1 MIRRR
6 IAMKSF
12 LLKGSEHG
20 NRLMPTRFHTSPKS
34 PNHSHSIIL
43 RIVSAAVLI
52 LLITPLSLPWNA
64 AGAKKER
71 GPIKV
76 AGLSSPVG
84 NLSYFADLDRMP
96 GMIYHLNG
104 HSYIIEHAIR
114 LLREDGCPNWA
125 DFAQSYLLHLASGAV
140 HADAYRGRVKIRI
153 QLEVL
158 WGLFSEDLFEWDLT
172 CAAGCDHYHNIS
184 DGSGLDLTGF
194 SFMSKAADYLIKILT
209 IYASWYTSGMG
220 LVNLDIEVDPIINHS
235 YPSGADL
242 CAGHYTNALE
252 TWRNGK
258 YQYPA
263 RSQQESAMYELGWSC
278 HLLADLSVV
287 QHLYEKF
294 IGGHAS
300 YEDFADGL
308 GDEPGLHV
316 VKGDFIKNF
325 SGGIPAPRQLAEQ
338 LARTIRVDHPEN
350 FNLAEYGGDTER
362 RQAVKL
368 ALPLAECYVAALL
381 ARFMTEIGV
390 PKTFPPL
397 RGTVYVKGKQEKVAG
412 AYVFYAPVNTIEQ
425 NVDLMQKWPGWNHVR
440 TDSSGMYSIP
450 VTGSMKYL
458 IRAAMPGYSFDGT
471 TDSTLE
477 FGATSCPVEYF
488 QKSGAANTEILNLHL
503 EPLPLKMMSVV
514 HVKQKEQ
521 EALTKRVFP
530 GLLVDK
536 SKSFIPAGTRLSL
549 SDTGISQ
556 GLASSVTKSLME
568 TECSTNVIGVQGND
582 IGLPFETVVNLRIFN
597 YLDIAEGK
605 VITSPSQIQ
614 TSIDGFRAKWKAAGL
629 PMSASGALKTQL
641 TGHETLKPLE
651 IVSSDGLQAMKAYL
665 PKKQT
670 TTPEGSQRNIFS
682 FIPSGSNAER
692 SMLLLDNG
700 LVLIPTA
707 RGVEIEVSTIA
718 AQGCLLA
725 PSAVSLTTNDDGM
738 ASFRI
743 KAGSHA
749 GTVRVQIKVLK
760 NPAAPQILP
769 IETFDIFIQPRL
781 KGADPKPESRV
792 QLESVPLLNMIQAA
806 RLAPGPQPDI
816 YRTSIQVSHQGIAL
830 QNVDLSANFKPAL
843 QPSPV
848 SKQAVEKELAAAP
861 STPTPD
867 ISGTWKSSIGLV
879 YEITQAGSTFSWYV
893 ASLNQKAEG
902 TIDGNSVKASWRG
915 LLRRDSAT
923 GKIILDASGRAVR
936 IEWSNK
942 VIFFR

>member
-1 MIRRR
+1 MR
-6 IAMKSF
+6 SF
-12 LLKGSEHG
+12 LLPGSGHR
-20 NRLMPTRFHTSPKS
+20 NRLMPARFYTFPKS
-34 PNHSHSIIL
+34 PHQSHPIIL
-43 RIVSAAVLI
+43 RIVSVAVLI
-52 LLITPLSLPWNA
+52 ILITSISLPWNA
-64 AGAKKER
+64 ADAKKER

-76 AGLSSPVG
+76 AGLSGAVG
-84 NLSYFADLDRMP
+84 NLSYFADLNRMP

-194 SFMSKAADYLIKILT
+194 SFLSKAADYLIKILT
-209 IYASWYTSGMG
+209 IYASWYTSGTG
-220 LVNLDIEVDPIINHS
+220 LVNLDIEVDPNINHS

-242 CAGHYTNALE
+242 CAEHYTNALE

-316 VKGDFIKNF
+316 VKGDFANKF

-338 LARTIRVDHPEN
+338 LARTIRVEHPEN
-350 FNLAEYGGDTER
+350 FNLAEYGGDAER
-362 RQAVKL
+362 IQAVNL

-390 PKTFPPL
+390 PKTLPPL
-397 RGTVYVKGKQEKVAG
+397 RGTVYVKGKQDKVAG
-412 AYVFYAPVNTIEQ
+412 AYVFFAPVNTIEQ
-425 NVDLMQKWPGWNHVR
+425 NVDLMEKWSGWNHVR
-440 TDSSGMYSIP
+440 TDSNGMYSIP

-458 IRAAMPGYSFDGT
+458 IRAVMPGYSFDGT

-477 FGATSCPVEYF
+477 FGATSCPVEYL
-488 QKSGAANTEILNLHL
+488 QKSGATHTEILNLHL

-514 HVKQKEQ
+514 HMQQKEQ
-521 EALTKRVFP
+521 EALKKKIFP
-530 GLLVDK
+530 GLFIDN
-536 SKSFIPAGTRLSL
+536 SRNFIPPGTRLSL
-549 SDTGISQ
+549 SDTGISK
-556 GLASSVTKSLME
+556 GLASAVTKSLME
-568 TECSTNVIGVQGND
+568 TECSTSVIGVQGND
-582 IGLPFETVVNLRIFN
+582 IGLPFEAVVNLRIFN
-597 YLDIAEGK
+597 YLDIAKGK
-605 VITSPSQIQ
+605 VITSPSLIQ
-614 TSIDGFRAKWKAAGL
+614 AAIDGFRTKWKAAGL
-629 PMSASGALKTQL
+629 PMSASGDLKTQL
-641 TGHETLKPLE
+641 TGNETLRPLE

-670 TTPEGSQRNIFS
+670 TTQEGSQRNIFS
-682 FIPSGSNAER
+682 FISSGSNAER
-692 SMLLLDNG
+692 SSLLLDNG
-700 LVLIPTA
+700 LALIPTP

-725 PSAVSLTTNDDGM
+725 PSSVSLTTNDDGM

-769 IETFDIFIQPRL
+769 TETFDIFIQPRL
-781 KGADPKPESRV
+781 LGPDPKSESRI
-792 QLESVPLLNMIQAA
+792 QLEPVPLLNMVRAA
-806 RLAPGPQPDI
+806 RLVPGPQQDI
-816 YRTSIQVSHQGIAL
+816 YRTSIQVSPQKIAH
-830 QNVDLSANFKPAL
+830 NNFDLSASFKPAP
-843 QPSPV
+843 QASPA
-848 SKQAVEKELAAAP
+848 SKHVVEKGQTAAA

-879 YEITQAGSTFSWYV
+879 YEITQAGCTFTWYV

-902 TIDGNSVKASWRG
+902 TIDGSSVKASWRG

-936 IEWSNK
+936 IEWSNN